1 MMLESILQLTL
12 ILILGGPPGG
22 AVSRGGFFLTALSSL
37 SMEMNG
43 DLLVGHLIPGQH
55 ATSSTAQGPPSAP
68 RITLLESVVKTLGQ
82 SLKARG
88 RFTSSE
94 PQPSP
99 LKRKTSWQVCK

>member
-1 MMLESILQLTL
+1 MMLELILQLTL

-37 SMEMNG
+37 AMEMDS
-43 DLLVGHLIPGQH
+43 DLLEGHLIPGQH
-55 ATSSTAQGPPSAP
+55 ATSSTAQGRPSP
-68 RITLLESVVKTLGQ
+68 RHIVLLESVVKTLGQ
-82 SLKARG
+82 SVKARG

-99 LKRKTSWQVCK
+99 LKRKASWQVCK